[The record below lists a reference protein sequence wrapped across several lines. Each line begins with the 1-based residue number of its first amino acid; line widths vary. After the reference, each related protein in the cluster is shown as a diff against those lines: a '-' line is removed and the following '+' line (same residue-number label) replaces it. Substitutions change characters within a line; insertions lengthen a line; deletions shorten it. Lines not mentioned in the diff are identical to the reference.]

1 MRISISE
8 SNCSF
13 MNIRINKM
21 SLLTRIDLSLPL
33 CSLRVNARLALHPHF
48 HVHYT
53 ATHLYTSIFLFSH
66 YQGTLIAHLLLSK
79 GETKGK
85 KELQSNTW
93 WEFEHRLSSCM
104 MEVIV
109 HFSVLH
115 RHGTQ
120 PCILKD
126 ALIESSKHLHYSV
139 NPQIHHYPC
148 CSTIASTRTLSS
160 TLYDVFISMPSRS
173 YITLFHFYSFP
184 QTVCKS
190 PWQTVTLHGLLFFL
204 QLEYS
209 IKGRSCFVIFFCFPR
224 SDAMSSS
231 NAFSLLSSPRHLLSI
246 HIEDAFMHLQC
257 ELFINNIRLHKTLT
271 QSLYTNSTNASST

>member
-13 MNIRINKM
+13 MSIRINKM
-21 SLLTRIDLSLPL
+21 SLLTLIDLSLPL
-33 CSLRVNARLALHPHF
+33 CSLRVNARLALHPHL

-53 ATHLYTSIFLFSH
+53 PTLHHTSIFLFSR
-66 YQGTLIAHLLLSK
+66 YQGTLIAHLLSK
-79 GETKGK
+79 GEMKGK

-93 WEFEHRLSSCM
+93 WEFEHRLSSYM

-139 NPQIHHYPC
+139 NPQIQHYYPC
-148 CSTIASTRTLSS
+148 CSTIPSTRTQYVSHLGRQSHYTGTSFFYNLITLYKVDLVLLYFSASLVQMPCLLPMLSLSCHHPNTSLVS
-160 TLYDVFISMPSRS
+160 TL
-173 YITLFHFYSFP
+173 
-184 QTVCKS
+184 K
-190 PWQTVTLHGLLFFL
+190 
-204 QLEYS
+204 
-209 IKGRSCFVIFFCFPR
+209 
-224 SDAMSSS
+224 
-231 NAFSLLSSPRHLLSI
+231 
-246 HIEDAFMHLQC
+246 MHLC
-257 ELFINNIRLHKTLT
+257 IFNVNCL
-271 QSLYTNSTNASST
+271 